1 MMKGPSVRKWR
12 NYYSDID
19 RSSRQSRGILNL
31 LLTTMK
37 YGTFATIW
45 STDIRTIHIT
55 MKTEWIKA
63 LIRNTANE
71 HV

>member
-1 MMKGPSVRKWR
+1 MYLVESRMMKGPSVRKWR

-55 MKTEWIKA
+55 YED
-63 LIRNTANE
+63 
-71 HV
+71 